1 MMMAKQP
8 TNYNERIFCSE
19 CDEEIGGDVY
29 VDDFG
34 DPICEDCYLSL
45 PVDDQKTYRWMNRN
59 DYLDDKNDRDYEEY
73 CDKYIDEIRDAE
85 LEERYERKAKG
96 WV

>member
-1 MMMAKQP
+1 
-8 TNYNERIFCSE
+8 
-19 CDEEIGGDVY
+19 
-29 VDDFG
+29 
-34 DPICEDCYLSL
+34 
-45 PVDDQKTYRWMNRN
+45 MNRN

-73 CDKYIDEIRDAE
+73 CDRYIDEIRGAE